1 MLRVRLE
8 GRALHAVSPLAAAL
22 VERHHVGLHAQHAR
36 ASHHA
41 CIASRR
47 RHTPS
52 RARPASASMRFASM
66 LFASMRL
73 ASMRF
78 ASMRFASML
87 FGGPHLHA
95 HHEVHRPLLPLPL
108 TCTPTMKSIERR
120 SHRMAIAAEGSARTP
135 PAPWMPLSRSSSSR
149 PRTVAHRLPPPRP
162 LASLRSSAAHAFL
175 SLRRLPS
182 SFLLARA
189 MKPPSASLA
198 CSRLGGAGQG

>member
-1 MLRVRLE
+1 
-8 GRALHAVSPLAAAL
+8 
-22 VERHHVGLHAQHAR
+22 
-36 ASHHA
+36 
-41 CIASRR
+41 
-47 RHTPS
+47 
-52 RARPASASMRFASM
+52 MRFASM
-66 LFASMRL
+66 LFASML
-73 ASMRF
+73 F
-78 ASMRFASML
+78 ASMLLASML

-120 SHRMAIAAEGSARTP
+120 SHRMAIAAEGSASTP

>member
-8 GRALHAVSPLAAAL
+8 GRALHAVAPLAAAL

-41 CIASRR
+41 CIASRG

-52 RARPASASMRFASM
+52 RARPASMLLASMLLASMLFASMLFASMLFASMLLASMRFASM
-66 LFASMRL
+66 LFASM
-73 ASMRF
+73 
-78 ASMRFASML
+78 L
-87 FGGPHLHA
+87 FGGP
-95 HHEVHRPLLPLPL
+95 

-120 SHRMAIAAEGSARTP
+120 SHRMAIAAEGSASTP

>member
-1 MLRVRLE
+1 MEGLEVLRVRLE

-41 CIASRR
+41 CIASRG

-52 RARPASASMRFASM
+52 RARPASMLLASMLLASM
-66 LFASMRL
+66 LFASMLL
-73 ASMRF
+73 ASML
-78 ASMRFASML
+78 FASML
-87 FGGPHLHA
+87 FGGP
-95 HHEVHRPLLPLPL
+95 

-120 SHRMAIAAEGSARTP
+120 SHRMAIAAEGSASTP

-149 PRTVAHRLPPPRP
+149 PRTVAHRFPPPRP